1 MAGSKQVSIDTL
13 PKLSAKLRLVVSAIF
28 CEDSTN
34 MCLSRASTKEKSDC
48 GLDAL
53 SRSLLPPSS
62 PTNHKDDA
70 ELDTL
75 SDMDPLSNIRLQ
87 PRSATK
93 RDCGLDELCGS
104 LHRPSSLAEDDFGRE
119 SVRSPSLA
127 PPANSRKIFGLDL
140 LSLPGPPTENKRD
153 CGLDSLSLPAPPA
166 AVKRDCGLDLLSLP
180 APPAD
185 NKRDCGLDSLSL
197 PAPPADNKRD
207 CGLDSFSLPA
217 PPAAD
222 KRDCGLD
229 LLSLPAPPA
238 DNKRDCGL
246 DSLSL
251 PAPPAENKGDCGL
264 DPVLLPPPPNSGF
277 GGKKARSKSISRRFL
292 NLRPSPRIQPGNS
305 DTVHHLQKWMRTRC
319 KV

>member
-1 MAGSKQVSIDTL
+1 
-13 PKLSAKLRLVVSAIF
+13 
-28 CEDSTN
+28 

-75 SDMDPLSNIRLQ
+75 SNMDPLSNIRLQ

-197 PAPPADNKRD
+197 PAPPA
-207 CGLDSFSLPA
+207 
-217 PPAAD
+217 
-222 KRDCGLD
+222 
-229 LLSLPAPPA
+229 
-238 DNKRDCGL
+238 
-246 DSLSL
+246 
-251 PAPPAENKGDCGL
+251 ENKGDCGL